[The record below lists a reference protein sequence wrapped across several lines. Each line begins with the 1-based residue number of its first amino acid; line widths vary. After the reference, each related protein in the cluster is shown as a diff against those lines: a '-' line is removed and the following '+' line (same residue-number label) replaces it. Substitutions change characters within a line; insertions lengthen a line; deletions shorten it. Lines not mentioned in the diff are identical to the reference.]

1 MFGLKRT
8 PARRKATTNWVL
20 TGAGDYCAGSR
31 RRSDRV
37 SVRQSVGA
45 ECVSSSQGRHSPCLA
60 SLLMAA
66 SDPGSTAAPTHRETA
81 PASAVV
87 QPLSGVHQPPG
98 ATHCLWRFMD
108 FTKYVAMLDQRGLFF
123 TRADRFA
130 DPFEGSF
137 ARPNLVERRTTMQT
151 ARPQLRQ
158 SILLNC
164 WHCNEHES
172 AGMWRI
178 YLTGPNGVA
187 VQSRVSALMRCF
199 PAELGRLYIGRVHYL
214 DYAVE
219 RIPSAPELAPFFC
232 KRKSF
237 EHEQEVRLAYRSE
250 APLAEAGRYLD
261 SRLEQLVERV
271 VVCPTAEPW
280 FAELVRSVTRKYG
293 FELPV
298 ACSEI
303 DAPPYDRRSEIVPG

>member
-1 MFGLKRT
+1 
-8 PARRKATTNWVL
+8 
-20 TGAGDYCAGSR
+20 
-31 RRSDRV
+31 
-37 SVRQSVGA
+37 
-45 ECVSSSQGRHSPCLA
+45 
-60 SLLMAA
+60 
-66 SDPGSTAAPTHRETA
+66 
-81 PASAVV
+81 
-87 QPLSGVHQPPG
+87 
-98 ATHCLWRFMD
+98 MD

-137 ARPNLVERRTTMQT
+137 ARPNLVDRRAPVQP

-158 SILLNC
+158 SVLLNC

-199 PAELGRLYIGRVHYL
+199 PQKLGRLYIGSVHYL

-219 RIPSAPELAPFFC
+219 RIPSALELAPFFC

-237 EHEQEVRLAYRSE
+237 AHEQEVRLAYRAD
-250 APLAEAGRYLD
+250 APSVEPGRYLHA
-261 SRLEQLVERV
+261 RLEQLIERV
-271 VVCPTAEPW
+271 VVCPTSEPW

-298 ACSEI
+298 TRSEL
-303 DAPPYDRRSEIVPG
+303 DAPPYDCRTDGSEAPAWD